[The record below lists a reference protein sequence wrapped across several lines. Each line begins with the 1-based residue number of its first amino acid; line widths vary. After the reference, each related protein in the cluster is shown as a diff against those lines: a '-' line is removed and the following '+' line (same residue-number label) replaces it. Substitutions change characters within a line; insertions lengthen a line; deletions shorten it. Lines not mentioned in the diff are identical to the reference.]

1 MRIKSWVKFFESVED
16 SLEDIKWSLVDYDV
30 KPTMWKNS
38 SDIITFRI
46 GELDSDNLERISRL
60 VSADVWQV
68 RMIKSH
74 SICIKR
80 DDTDYPNLLFFWKG
94 DIVKSCDNW
103 LIENY
108 SDLNSVKKEG
118 ANWSEYYLD
127 EDDKVILYHQIN
139 KGYDGEI
146 FYVDYRRVWQFINT
160 VFFIKFGIEGIMG
173 RFINTDLLFKWSE
186 KNFDD
191 ECREVI
197 SMFITKLGVDV
208 KRNQIEP
215 YNGLY
220 GIIGDR
226 DI

>member
-1 MRIKSWVKFFESVED
+1 MIIKSWVKFFESVED
-16 SLEDIKWSLVDYDV
+16 SLEDIRWALVDYDV

-60 VSADVWQV
+60 VSEDGWQV
-68 RMIKSH
+68 RMIENH

-94 DIVKSCDNW
+94 DIVKSCENW

-108 SDLNSVKKEG
+108 DDLKSVKREG
-118 ANWSEYYLD
+118 SNWSEYYVD
-127 EDDKVILYHQIN
+127 EDDKVILYHQVN

-146 FYVDYRRVWQFINT
+146 FYVDYRRVWMFINT
-160 VFFIKFGIEGIMG
+160 VFFIKFGNKSWLGP
-173 RFINTDLLFKWSE
+173 LKWSE
-186 KNFDD
+186 KNFDG
-191 ECREVI
+191 ECREII

>member
-1 MRIKSWVKFFESVED
+1 MRIKSWRKFFESVEE

-30 KPTMWKNS
+30 QPTMWKNS

-60 VSADVWQV
+60 VSADGWQV

-94 DIVKSCDNW
+94 DIVKSCENW
-103 LIENY
+103 LSENY
-108 SDLNSVKKEG
+108 VDLKSVKKEG
-118 ANWSEYYLD
+118 NNWSEYYVD
-127 EDDKVILYHQIN
+127 EDDKVILYHQVN

-146 FYVDYRRVWQFINT
+146 FYVDYRRVWMFINT
-160 VFFIKFGIEGIMG
+160 VFFIKFANKSWLGP
-173 RFINTDLLFKWSE
+173 RDLLFKWSE
-186 KNFDD
+186 KNFDG
-191 ECREVI
+191 ECREII

-208 KRNQIEP
+208 KRNQIEA

>member
-1 MRIKSWVKFFESVED
+1 MRIKSWRKFFESVED

-30 KPTMWKNS
+30 QPTMWKNS

-60 VSADVWQV
+60 VSEDGWQV
-68 RMIKSH
+68 RMIENH

-94 DIVKSCDNW
+94 DIVKSCENW

-108 SDLNSVKKEG
+108 DDLELVEERGNFIKGEWV
-118 ANWSEYYLD
+118 NWKDYYVD
-127 EDDKVILYHQIN
+127 KDDKVIFLHTGN
-139 KGYDGEI
+139 GTF
-146 FYVDYRRVWQFINT
+146 FYVDYRRIWMFINT
-160 VFFIKFGIEGIMG
+160 VFFIKFGNKSWLGPI
-173 RFINTDLLFKWSE
+173 KWSDR
-186 KNFDD
+186 NFDG

>member
-1 MRIKSWVKFFESVED
+1 MRIKSWRKFFESVEE

-30 KPTMWKNS
+30 QPTMWKNS

-60 VSADVWQV
+60 VSEDGWQV

-94 DIVKSCDNW
+94 DIVKSCENW
-103 LIENY
+103 LSENY
-108 SDLNSVKKEG
+108 VDLKSVKKEG
-118 ANWSEYYLD
+118 NNWSEYYVD
-127 EDDKVILYHQIN
+127 EDDKVILYHQNNIEI
-139 KGYDGEI
+139 YDGEI
-146 FYVDYRRVWQFINT
+146 FYVDYRRVWMFINT
-160 VFFIKFGIEGIMG
+160 VFFIKFANKSWLGPH
-173 RFINTDLLFKWSE
+173 KWSE
-186 KNFDD
+186 KNFDG

-208 KRNQIEP
+208 KRNKIEP

>member
-16 SLEDIKWSLVDYDV
+16 SVEDIKWSLVDYDV

-60 VSADVWQV
+60 VSADGWQV

-94 DIVKSCDNW
+94 DIVKSCENW
-103 LIENY
+103 LSENY
-108 SDLNSVKKEG
+108 VDLKSVKKEG
-118 ANWSEYYLD
+118 NNWSEYYLD

-146 FYVDYRRVWQFINT
+146 FYVDYRRVWMFINT
-160 VFFIKFGIEGIMG
+160 VFFIKFANKSWLGP
-173 RFINTDLLFKWSE
+173 RDLLFKWSE
-186 KNFDD
+186 KNFDG
-191 ECREVI
+191 ECREII

-208 KRNQIEP
+208 KRNQIEA

>member
-16 SLEDIKWSLVDYDV
+16 SLEDIRWALVDYDV

-46 GELDSDNLERISRL
+46 GELDSNNLERICRL
-60 VSADVWQV
+60 VSADGWQV

-94 DIVKSCDNW
+94 DIVKSCENW
-103 LIENY
+103 LSENY
-108 SDLNSVKKEG
+108 VDLKSVKKEG
-118 ANWSEYYLD
+118 NNWSEYYVD
-127 EDDKVILYHQIN
+127 EDDKVILYHQVN

-146 FYVDYRRVWQFINT
+146 FYVDYRRVWMFINT
-160 VFFIKFGIEGIMG
+160 VFFIKFANKSWLGP
-173 RFINTDLLFKWSE
+173 RDLLFKWSE
-186 KNFDD
+186 KNFDG

-208 KRNQIEP
+208 KRNQIEA

>member
-16 SLEDIKWSLVDYDV
+16 SLEDIRWALVDYDV

-46 GELDSDNLERISRL
+46 GELDSNNLERICRL
-60 VSADVWQV
+60 VSADGWQV

-94 DIVKSCDNW
+94 DIVKSCENW

-127 EDDKVILYHQIN
+127 EDDKVILYQIN

>member
-1 MRIKSWVKFFESVED
+1 MRIKSWRKFFESVED

-30 KPTMWKNS
+30 QPTMWKNS

-46 GELDSDNLERISRL
+46 GELDSNNLERISRL
-60 VSADVWQV
+60 VSADGWQV

-118 ANWSEYYLD
+118 ANWSEYYVD
-127 EDDKVILYHQIN
+127 EDDKVVLYHQIN

>member
-1 MRIKSWVKFFESVED
+1 MRKIKNWKLFTESVED
-16 SLEDIKWSLVDYDV
+16 SVEDIKWSLVDYDV
-30 KPTMWKNS
+30 QPTMWKNS

-60 VSADVWQV
+60 VSADGWQV

-94 DIVKSCDNW
+94 DIVKSCENW

-108 SDLNSVKKEG
+108 VDLKSVKKEG
-118 ANWSEYYLD
+118 NNWSEYYVD
-127 EDDKVILYHQIN
+127 EDDKVILYHQVN

-146 FYVDYRRVWQFINT
+146 FYVDYRRVWMFINT
-160 VFFIKFGIEGIMG
+160 VFFIKFGNKSWLGPH
-173 RFINTDLLFKWSE
+173 KWSE
-186 KNFDD
+186 KNFDG

-208 KRNQIEP
+208 KRNKIEP

>member
-1 MRIKSWVKFFESVED
+1 MKIKNWKLFTESVED
-16 SLEDIKWSLVDYDV
+16 SVEDIKWSLVDYDV
-30 KPTMWKNS
+30 QPTMWKNS

-60 VSADVWQV
+60 VSADGWQV